1 MSIHR
6 IFDDMPARI
15 AKLPRS
21 DKGFPIPFF
30 AEENNGVRD
39 FRVVSH
45 QKMVHAVRFKKC
57 WVCGEPLGRFMA
69 FVIGPMCAINRT
81 ISDPPSH
88 RECAIFSAVNCPFL
102 SSPLAKRRA
111 EGLPEESREAA
122 GVMIK
127 RNPGAVGVW
136 ITKDYRTFRPDRGNP
151 RILFEIGDPT
161 EVLWFSHGRPAT
173 REEVRTSIVS
183 GFPLLLEEAR
193 KEGQA
198 ALDDLYA
205 RRSKTLH
212 LLPAEGS
219 AA

>member
-1 MSIHR
+1 MTVHR
-6 IFDDMPARI
+6 LFDDMPARI

-88 RECAIFSAVNCPFL
+88 RECAIFSAKNCPFL

-136 ITKDYRTFRPDRGNP
+136 VTKEYRPFQPHRGNP
-151 RILFEIGDPT
+151 GLLFEIGEPT
-161 EVLWFSHGRPAT
+161 ELLWFADGREAS
-173 REEVRTSIVS
+173 RERVLESIRT
-183 GFPLLLEEAR
+183 GLPLLIEEA
-193 KEGQA
+193 KKDGEE
-198 ALDDLYA
+198 ALADL
-205 RRSKTLH
+205 RSRHMQTMH
-212 LLPAEGS
+212 LLPMEG